1 MNDVRNDINFRYS
14 HWRKLHS
21 SFRRTCFE
29 ILGLKVSTWPF
40 LFGLQTSWASEP
52 RTLISSVSSWFFFC
66 QVWSIRE
73 EQAFLREV
81 PGRVSRP
88 EAYWVWARYLGY
100 TWQSFHAGVVW
111 ETRFTFTWS
120 RHQQTQEQNRRKSWN
135 YPKSKSHPFPHLVK
149 FTSVTFKC
157 WLFFV
162 FILCFDL

>member
-1 MNDVRNDINFRYS
+1 MAVLIFTMWLHCQVEQFWNWWNQQPVNDVRNDINFRYS

-100 TWQSFHAGVVW
+100 TWQSFHAGAVW

-120 RHQQTQEQNRRKSWN
+120 SHQQT
-135 YPKSKSHPFPHLVK
+135 
-149 FTSVTFKC
+149 
-157 WLFFV
+157 
-162 FILCFDL
+162 